1 MSSFLPLLLSWL
13 QEYGYPALWL
23 SIFVAAIGVP
33 LPISLVLLGAGA
45 IATLGDFNI
54 ILLVLIAV
62 SASTAGDSVGYFLG
76 RRLGSKVLCWLE
88 KKQRFPLLSTR
99 SIGRSRIYFQKRG
112 GWAVFFSRFLFSALG
127 GPINLLA
134 GAELYPYRN
143 FLAYDAS
150 GELLGACIPLTL
162 GFFFG
167 TSWEAIGDILGASS
181 ILILTVIIGIYL
193 IIVLI
198 RMARRMYIVK
208 ELERNRVIRYRDA
221 SVSMVKKG
229 SDTLPL

>member
-1 MSSFLPLLLSWL
+1 M
-13 QEYGYPALWL
+13 
-23 SIFVAAIGVP
+23 
-33 LPISLVLLGAGA
+33 
-45 IATLGDFNI
+45 
-54 ILLVLIAV
+54 
-62 SASTAGDSVGYFLG
+62 
-76 RRLGSKVLCWLE
+76 
-88 KKQRFPLLSTR
+88 
-99 SIGRSRIYFQKRG
+99 
-112 GWAVFFSRFLFSALG
+112 
-127 GPINLLA
+127 LA
-134 GAELYPYRN
+134 GAELYPYRK
-143 FLAYDAS
+143 FLAYDSS
-150 GELLGACIPLTL
+150 GELLGVCIPLAL

>member
-143 FLAYDAS
+143 FLIYDAS

-162 GFFFG
+162 GFIFG

-181 ILILTVIIGIYL
+181 VFVVTTTISIYL
-193 IIVLI
+193 IVVLI
-198 RMARRMYIVK
+198 KMARRMQAAKELKSIHVVRYGDASLDMVK
-208 ELERNRVIRYRDA
+208 ERP
-221 SVSMVKKG
+221 
-229 SDTLPL
+229 DTLPL

>member
-1 MSSFLPLLLSWL
+1 MSTLLPLLMSWL
-13 QEYGYPALWL
+13 QEYGYPVLWL

-54 ILLVLIAV
+54 GLLALIAV
-62 SASTAGDSVGYFLG
+62 SASIAGDSVGYVLG
-76 RRLGSKVLCWLE
+76 RQLGSRVLGWLE
-88 KKQRFPLLSTR
+88 QKQRLPFLSPH
-99 SIGRSRIYFQKRG
+99 SIGRSRSYFQRRG
-112 GWAVFFSRFLFSALG
+112 GWAIFFSRFLFSALG
-127 GPINLLA
+127 GPINMLA
-134 GAELYPYRN
+134 GAELYPYRK
-143 FLAYDAS
+143 FLAYDSS
-150 GELLGACIPLTL
+150 GELLGVCIPLAL